1 MTREVTS
8 PLTALIVG
16 QTPTSQFLGWRLS
29 LGNAFIILA
38 SKYVS
43 SDSLVSWKSYKFGAN
58 FYAPNIFVKEVPEL
72 REKLVQEDDNNTNIY
87 KIDVVVLA
95 PISLDDLKTD
105 CQILSEFTDMDTI
118 VMISSDFGCELE
130 PLVMDYLNGNFKCV
144 MSIVC
149 DVECRQLSLGSYV
162 LVNDD
167 HCIIHLGVTYQS
179 ENFED
184 KNKLSQ
190 NKFMVKKEL
199 LQINSITNKFC
210 EILTLSKW
218 LQVNK
223 ILSSTQM
230 ALMLWEI
237 IIQKISLNI
246 LSIIYEQFDY
256 VKLLETK
263 STMKIYKDLVLELM
277 NICCMQCGSHIETFL
292 LPGEKLSIDFNK
304 IVELSVKRSNEL
316 ANVTVSEHPEYL
328 SLTFEAYCFYH
339 RFQFPAHI
347 LLYQPIL
354 LAKKYK
360 MVSSNLNFLFGFYT
374 RLLSLSGLT
383 IDGKHCQRV
392 SSMFEKTILMDI
404 EEDQKDSQNIKI
416 DRSIEE
422 PNETFPT
429 ISAELEKLYIDVD
442 GYTSTNELPEI
453 GKQITSNFPK
463 NIDSSVSIEVSEL
476 RSTPPKH
483 SNGVND
489 NNNNNTNV
497 VTSIKSLPSETVLNG
512 MCGSS
517 SQSPDHNSYI
527 KESLWT
533 TDFETHGVVG
543 IPHQYSTSTTT
554 NSNGFQLNESIRSL
568 EVQLRTSKHLFAK
581 DYDRINGQLLNESK
595 TVTKKE
601 HDLMRQKYAP
611 QETQIWR
618 LQRRL
623 NLHRGLV
630 GGFPTKPCEDLLN
643 HIKIL
648 NRGNTGDVL
657 PFTTARFGVVD
668 TFHLLNKN
676 KESIMA
682 LFDAQHSTEL
692 ANSEEE
698 PTNTLRIT
706 DNKNHNSH

>member
-1 MTREVTS
+1 M
-8 PLTALIVG
+8 G
-16 QTPTSQFLGWRLS
+16 QTPTAQFLGWRLS
-29 LGNAFIILA
+29 LGNAFIILS

-72 REKLVQEDDNNTNIY
+72 REKLIEGENNGTRY
-87 KIDVVVLA
+87 KIDVLVLA

-105 CQILSEFTDMDTI
+105 CQFLSEFIDSDTV
-118 VMISSDFGCELE
+118 VMVSSDFGCELE
-130 PLVMDYLNGNFKCV
+130 PIVMEHLEGNFKCV

-167 HCIIHLGVTYQS
+167 HCIIHLGITYHSQ
-179 ENFED
+179 NFED
-184 KNKLSQ
+184 KAKLVQ
-190 NKFMVKKEL
+190 NKSMVKKEL
-199 LQINSITNKFC
+199 LQINSTTNKFC

-223 ILSSTQM
+223 ILSKTQM

-237 IIQKISLNI
+237 IIPKISLNI

-277 NICCMQCGSHIETFL
+277 NICCMQCGSHIGKFL
-292 LPGEKLSIDFNK
+292 LPEEKLSIDFNK
-304 IVELSVKRSNEL
+304 IVELSVRRSNDL
-316 ANVTVSEHPEYL
+316 ATVTVSEHPEYL

-392 SSMFEKTILMDI
+392 SSMFEKTIIMDI
-404 EEDQKDSQNIKI
+404 EEDQKDSPTTKCEKPK
-416 DRSIEE
+416 EE
-422 PNETFPT
+422 SNELFPT
-429 ISAELEKLYIDVD
+429 ISPELEKLYIDVE
-442 GYTSTNELPEI
+442 GYTTATEIQETDTGTSTKFSQQVDSL
-453 GKQITSNFPK
+453 TSL
-463 NIDSSVSIEVSEL
+463 DVSEL
-476 RSTPPKH
+476 QKTTHQNNNDSDKEE
-483 SNGVND
+483 ND
-489 NNNNNTNV
+489 NV
-497 VTSIKSLPSETVLNG
+497 AIQSLPSETVLNG

-517 SQSPDHNSYI
+517 SQSTDHNSYL
-527 KESLWT
+527 KDSLWT

-543 IPHQYSTSTTT
+543 IPHHFSKSSS
-554 NSNGFQLNESIRSL
+554 SNGFQLNESIRSL
-568 EVQLRTSKHLFAK
+568 EVQLRTSNYLFSK
-581 DYDRINGQLLNESK
+581 DYDRINGQLINESK
-595 TVTKKE
+595 IITQKE
-601 HDLMRQKYAP
+601 HNQIRQKYAP
-611 QETQIWR
+611 QETHIWK

-648 NRGNTGDVL
+648 NRANTGDVL

-668 TFHLLNKN
+668 TFHLLNEN

-682 LFDAQHSTEL
+682 LFDKQQSTEP
-692 ANSEEE
+692 NNPEDE
-698 PTNTLRIT
+698 PTTTLQIT
-706 DNKNHNSH
+706 DSKNHDEPLAQLTDTIYK